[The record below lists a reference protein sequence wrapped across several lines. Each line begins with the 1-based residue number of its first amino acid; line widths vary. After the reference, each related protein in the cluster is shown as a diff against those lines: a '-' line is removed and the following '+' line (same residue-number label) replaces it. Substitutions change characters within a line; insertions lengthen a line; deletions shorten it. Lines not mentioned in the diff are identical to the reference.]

1 MKIRATLH
9 AMAES
14 EIKEM
19 IPAEVLARIKS
30 QDKSPM
36 IKAFVVG
43 HEGEARGNLLGV
55 GNIIKQWFGDMV
67 KKLNEK
73 ISIGLQLFHGHAATN
88 DIDGRVPI
96 GKIVGKKLMEIKD
109 RLSSVVACYIY
120 PDYRHLP
127 LDVASI
133 EADVDLRGDDKD
145 RLYVADVNEITGIAL
160 GYSEIETPGFP
171 GAELIGQLQAMAE
184 KRFKITLFE
193 GDKSMTLAELKQAI
207 QESKLQPSDVFGQE
221 AIFADPAIKEQVQE
235 KIKNASGYNIRKLE
249 DLTEERVK
257 LTKQLEEATAK
268 IVTSDE
274 EKQALI
280 IETAKTKVGSL
291 FEAQK
296 TERTLDEKQV
306 KFIQKRLGDF
316 TPQKPDDLE
325 KEFNSYLDDVRSR

>member
-1 MKIRATLH
+1 
-9 AMAES
+9 
-14 EIKEM
+14 
-19 IPAEVLARIKS
+19 
-30 QDKSPM
+30 
-36 IKAFVVG
+36 
-43 HEGEARGNLLGV
+43 
-55 GNIIKQWFGDMV
+55 
-67 KKLNEK
+67 
-73 ISIGLQLFHGHAATN
+73 
-88 DIDGRVPI
+88 
-96 GKIVGKKLMEIKD
+96 
-109 RLSSVVACYIY
+109 
-120 PDYRHLP
+120 
-127 LDVASI
+127 
-133 EADVDLRGDDKD
+133 
-145 RLYVADVNEITGIAL
+145 
-160 GYSEIETPGFP
+160 
-171 GAELIGQLQAMAE
+171 
-184 KRFKITLFE
+184 
-193 GDKSMTLAELKQAI
+193 MTLAELKQAI

-325 KEFNSYLDDVRSR
+325 KEFNTYLDDSLKEYKTIAKDVFGIEIEGKPDPDKTGNGGTGPGGGKPEESGDKYLDPAQNPMIKAD